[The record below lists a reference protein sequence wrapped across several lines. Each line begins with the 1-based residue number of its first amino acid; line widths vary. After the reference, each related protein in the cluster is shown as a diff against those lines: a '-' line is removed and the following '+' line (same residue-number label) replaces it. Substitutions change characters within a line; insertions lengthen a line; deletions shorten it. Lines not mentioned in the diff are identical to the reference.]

1 VSVDLLD
8 EEDAGPSRLYRTLRA
23 LGRMLGAVALPD
35 RFLPTEVQ
43 ARRFGLALF
52 VCMLCAGAF
61 AVAVGVQLDPRRE
74 MLTQPQM
81 GPVEGGGDDAPQSD
95 RDFTDAVAK
104 RRAVLQVT
112 LGLGAVLGTP
122 AQIFLLAFGLYL
134 LGRYVGGKPT
144 LGNMMAVASHGS
156 LALGVRNLLGAGGAL
171 AARSLGPSEIPG
183 LLGQGPGQALHG
195 LVSGPAARL
204 LAGVDGFTLYALV
217 LVILGFRHGAHT
229 SRLKAAIAVLVVFSL
244 YLVLTGLVFQGGG
257 GPPGP
262 PRGAR

>member
-1 VSVDLLD
+1 MSADLLD
-8 EEDAGPSRLYRTLRA
+8 DEDAPRPSRLWRALRA
-23 LGRMLGAVALPD
+23 LGRMFGAVALPD
-35 RFLPTEVQ
+35 RFLPTEVE

-61 AVAVGVQLDPRRE
+61 AAAVSVQLDPRRE

-81 GPVEGGGDDAPQSD
+81 GPMGGGDDGPQSD
-95 RDFTDAVAK
+95 RDFAESVSK

-112 LGLGAVLGTP
+112 LALGAVLGTP

-144 LGNMMAVASHGS
+144 LGNTMAVAAHAS
-156 LALGVRNLLGAGGAL
+156 LALGARSLLGAGAAMSTAL
-171 AARSLGPSEIPG
+171 LGPSDIPR

-195 LVSGPAARL
+195 LVQGPAAKL
-204 LAGVDGFTLYALV
+204 LQGVDGFTLYALV

-229 SRLKAAIAVLVVFSL
+229 SRLKAAVSVLVVFSL
-244 YLVLTGLVFQGGG
+244 YLVLTNLVFQGGG
-257 GPPGP
+257 GPHGP
-262 PRGAR
+262 PQGAR